1 MKVNKILLVGILL
14 LAIITLGVVSASDD
28 MDALA
33 AIDDGDAVESP
44 IDESEGIAVD
54 DGDDIIGDGPE
65 EKYNVT
71 LDVNRP
77 DEVYYNEEGEFSIS
91 VNPEDDECE
100 YYPEGEVILYLN
112 DEEIARE
119 DVDYAWFEYTFD
131 EFGEYNFKV
140 KYTGDDN
147 FNPAETSFTYNLTNS
162 MYRISV
168 NDMVIRYDRPVFT
181 VYAPVL
187 NPANIEITFNGKKL
201 NRYYDD
207 EYVDYLYNVS
217 VLNYGLN
224 TINIYY
230 PGDED
235 FAEYSSNENVS
246 VLSNIRLDDGDDVIV
261 WGESLE
267 IYSVLPK
274 DATGTLK
281 VYSVTYDDEYN
292 NVFTEI
298 GSADAKEGVAKVS
311 INDLPVG
318 DTEIYA
324 NFTGSLEVDDMWEGV
339 FVKPLVSLPR
349 AMLVG
354 EDAYVDVKSS
364 KDADFK
370 VSVSYRFKDDYDN
383 YEFTLLDS
391 KDIVDGQA
399 KISLSGLEKGD
410 YELLVICES
419 DYDLLSDDMY
429 YLYVVDTYDVNLNIT
444 YCPENVL
451 VDGGDGYVDFA
462 IPEYADGNIS
472 LYIDG
477 KQIYNII
484 AGDAYDFVFSSTGLS
499 LGEHTLSVNFTSET
513 QGISSDVAK
522 FNVTPATIFIPDE
535 MNINDRYHVSANSIE
550 VRVNQNAKGR
560 ITILID
566 NKEFLV
572 QNVDAVADEQHY
584 YYFYDFADVSRGRH
598 NVSVTYSDNKFGD
611 VSSSKTVDFG
621 YEISIGA
628 EYFYGVDN
636 LITVIVPNDLG
647 NGELTITLDGNKM
660 SYVRNSSEIII
671 NPSKLSLGNHTVV
684 VKYSGDDYYPA
695 KEFNETFEVYA
706 AIQYDYRDILIGSER
721 NVYLI
726 LPDDAKGKLNVT
738 VYTEMDDGENLY
750 WGVYDSKLVSFTNGK
765 ASYSF
770 ADLPLGSYDVRVSYT
785 EKDYEVNSEVWY
797 FDVVSVDWGDDYL
810 IVGQNKTISFISQDD
825 EPGQLRV
832 VLSRYVDD
840 SKDWD
845 DPVNIVESFYV
856 PIVNSK
862 ANHTFTNL
870 KIGTYHIFIAE
881 EYIDGSLKGYQGGMD
896 FYVEPPYVEVDNGK
910 FPIGNLT
917 PMVIDLPS
925 DATGKVTLN
934 VYANYS
940 LDEPKLYKTAEFNVN
955 GRTVIDLND
964 VIKDAGEF
972 RIYVNYTG
980 NYGEFESYYHRIS
993 AASVSKEDANL
1004 EVIVPQKANYGDVVA
1019 IDITINKNVT
1029 GTVTVNDKEIT
1040 VTDGVAKYEIK
1051 DLNVGIYNF
1060 TVKFAGDNK
1069 FKADEKTVNVTVNK
1083 ADSSVSVSDVVFDY
1097 GSSGSSDV
1105 VVSGAT
1111 GFTAEVVGHSEAVV
1125 TVSDGVVSVS
1135 NLTAGNYDLS
1145 VTTVVD
1151 ANHNAVT
1158 KTANVT
1164 VNKADSAVIVSDV
1177 VFDYGSSGTSTVSLL
1192 MLQVLLLRLLVT
1204 VRLL

>member
-14 LAIITLGVVSASDD
+14 LAIITLGAVSASDD
-28 MDALA
+28 MDVPDALA
-33 AIDDGDAVESP
+33 ASDEGDIVESP
-44 IDESEGIAVD
+44 IDESEGIAI
-54 DGDDIIGDGPE
+54 DGGNEAVGDGPE

-71 LDVNRP
+71 LVVNWP
-77 DEVYYNEEGEFSIS
+77 EEVYYNGEVEFSVS
-91 VNPEDDECE
+91 VNPEDGECIDD
-100 YYPEGEVILYLN
+100 PTGDVILYLN

-119 DVDYAWFEYTFD
+119 DVDWVWFDYTFD

-140 KYTGDDN
+140 KYTGDEN

-168 NDMVIRYDRPVFT
+168 NDEVIRYDRPVFT
-181 VYAPVL
+181 VFSPVL
-187 NPANIEITFNGKKL
+187 NPANIEITYNGKKL

-217 VLNYGLN
+217 ALNYGLN

-235 FAEYSSNENVS
+235 FAEYSANVNVS
-246 VLSNIRLDDGDDVIV
+246 VLSTIQWDEDVIV

-267 IYSVLPK
+267 IYTALPK

-281 VYSVTYDDEYN
+281 VYSVTYDDDYN
-292 NVFTEI
+292 EVFTEI
-298 GSADAKEGVAKVS
+298 GSADAKDGAAKVS

-318 DTEIYA
+318 NTEIYA
-324 NFTGSLEVDDMWEGV
+324 NFTGSVDVEDKWGSV
-339 FVKPLVSLPR
+339 FVKPFVSVPR
-349 AMLVG
+349 AMIVG
-354 EDAYVDVKSS
+354 EDAYVDVKTSN
-364 KDADFK
+364 DVNVT
-370 VSVSYRFKDDYDN
+370 VSVYYQFTDDDN
-383 YEFTLLDS
+383 YEYILLAS
-391 KDIVDGQA
+391 KDVVDGQA
-399 KISLSGLEKGD
+399 KIPLSSLEKGN
-410 YELLVICES
+410 YELLITCES
-419 DYDLLSDDMY
+419 DSDLLSDDVYFM
-429 YLYVVDTYDVNLNIT
+429 YVVDKYDINLTIT

-451 VDGGDGYVDFA
+451 VDGGYGDVDFE
-462 IPEYADGNIS
+462 IPVYADGNIS

-477 KQIYNII
+477 KLVYT
-484 AGDAYDFVFSSTGLS
+484 DADTPSSVYFNSTGLS

-513 QGISSDVAK
+513 QGISSDEAK
-522 FNVTPATIFIPDE
+522 FNVVPATFFIPDE
-535 MNINDRYHVSANSIE
+535 ININDRHHASANSIE
-550 VRVNQNAKGR
+550 VIVNHNAKGR

-566 NKEFLV
+566 NKEFLI
-572 QNVDAVADEQHY
+572 QNIDAIADEQHY

-598 NVSVTYSDNKFGD
+598 NVSVTYSDNKYGD

-621 YEISIGA
+621 YEISIAA
-628 EYFYGVDN
+628 EYLYGVDN
-636 LITVIVPNDLG
+636 LITVILPNDLG
-647 NGELTITLDGNKM
+647 NGDLTITLDGNKM
-660 SYVRNSSEIII
+660 DYVRNSSEIII
-671 NPSKLSLGNHTVV
+671 NPSKLSMGNHTVV

-706 AIQYDYRDILIGSER
+706 AIQYDYRDILKGSER

-726 LPDDAKGKLNVT
+726 LPGDAKGKLNVT
-738 VYTEMDDGENLY
+738 VYTEMDDGENLF

-770 ADLPLGSYDVRVSYT
+770 ADLPFGSYEARLSYT
-785 EKDYEVNSEVWY
+785 EKDYDVNSEYWY
-797 FDVVSVDWGDDYL
+797 FEVVSVDWGDDYI

-862 ANHTFTNL
+862 ANYTFTNL
-870 KIGTYHIFIAE
+870 KIGAHHIFIAE
-881 EYIDGSLKGYQGGMD
+881 EYIDGPLKGYQGGMD

-925 DATGKVTLN
+925 DATGKITLN

-940 LDEPKLYKTAEFNVN
+940 LGEPKLYNTAEFNVN

-1004 EVIVPQKANYGDVVA
+1004 EVTAPQKANYGDVVA

-1029 GTVTVNDKEIT
+1029 GTVTVNGKEVR
-1040 VTDGVAKYEIK
+1040 VTDGVAKYEIN

-1083 ADSSVSVSDVVFDY
+1083 ADSSVSVSDIVFDY

-1111 GFTAEVVGHSEAVV
+1111 GFAAEVVGHSEAVV
-1125 TVSDGVVSVS
+1125 TVGDGVVSVS
-1135 NLTAGNYDLS
+1135 NLTAGSYTLS
-1145 VTTVVD
+1145 VTTVVGPGPFRLD
-1151 ANHNAVT
+1151 KRKFRTGQFPLGNCILRCLSPWGVIRYPQRNCFWRPPC
-1158 KTANVT
+1158 
-1164 VNKADSAVIVSDV
+1164 AD
-1177 VFDYGSSGTSTVSLL
+1177 
-1192 MLQVLLLRLLVT
+1192 
-1204 VRLL
+1204 